1 MKQPG
6 LIEIIDQILAKDT
19 RYDREAY
26 AFVRDALE
34 FTLRKLRKNN
44 TPGETGA
51 SRHTHVS
58 ADELLEGLRQ
68 HALAEFGPMVPTVF
82 SFWGIHSSADIG
94 QIVFNLIESGLF
106 GRSEQDRIEDFTGA
120 LDFHK
125 AFVEPFEPGTVTS
138 NDSPRIM
145 KPVPRP

>member
-6 LIEIIDQILAKDT
+6 FSETIEQILAKDP

-26 AFVRDALE
+26 AFVRDSLDY
-34 FTLRKLRKNN
+34 TVKKIRKA
-44 TPGETGA
+44 PPA
-51 SRHTHVS
+51 AAHSHVT
-58 ADELLEGLRQ
+58 AKELLEGVRQ

-106 GRSEQDRIEDFTGA
+106 GRSEQDRIEDFNGA

-125 AFVEPFEPGTVTS
+125 AFVEPFETGQS
-138 NDSPRIM
+138 ARRDAARAM
-145 KPVPRP
+145 KPVSQP